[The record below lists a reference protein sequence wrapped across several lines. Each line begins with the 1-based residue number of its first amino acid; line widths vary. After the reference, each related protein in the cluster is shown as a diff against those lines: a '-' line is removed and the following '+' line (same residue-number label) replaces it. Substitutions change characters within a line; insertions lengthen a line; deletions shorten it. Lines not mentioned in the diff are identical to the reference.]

1 MLDFRLLAF
10 WSTGT
15 CVSVLEQMAK
25 NKGIGERLR
34 AAVIFN
40 LITSGCVIWLK
51 QSLKFYIEVCD
62 YFGGGVLVRP

>member
-25 NKGIGERLR
+25 NKGIGEPSPGCS
-34 AAVIFN
+34 N
-40 LITSGCVIWLK
+40 L
-51 QSLKFYIEVCD
+51 QPNYQR
-62 YFGGGVLVRP
+62 VRDLAKTVTKILYRGL